1 MKVTQAEIV
10 ISAVQQSQYPEDK
23 LPEIVLLG
31 RSNVGKSSFIN
42 TLIQRKGLARTS
54 SAAWK
59 NTDHELL
66 QDQ

>member
-10 ISAVQQSQYPEDK
+10 ISAVQQSQYPEDN

-42 TLIQRKGLARTS
+42 INHSTS
-54 SAAWK
+54 INITCINNKW
-59 NTDHELL
+59 
-66 QDQ
+66 